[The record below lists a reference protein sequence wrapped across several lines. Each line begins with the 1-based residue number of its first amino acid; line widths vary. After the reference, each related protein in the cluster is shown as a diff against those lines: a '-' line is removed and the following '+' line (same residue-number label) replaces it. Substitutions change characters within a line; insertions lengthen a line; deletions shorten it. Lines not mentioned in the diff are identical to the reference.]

1 MAVAITGYAFDG
13 SPANGGD
20 GLKIGIYRVQAARI
34 AKKEQRQSNRNA
46 VGVLRYDGPILRQ
59 KGDCYFVDVNV
70 TGSVERCG
78 GI

>member
-34 AKKEQRQSNRNA
+34 AKKEQQ
-46 VGVLRYDGPILRQ
+46 
-59 KGDCYFVDVNV
+59 
-70 TGSVERCG
+70 
-78 GI
+78 